1 MDELSDR
8 LKRLAATLG
17 FLVTDLTVDAARS
30 ADATV
35 RFLIDHLVAA
45 ELLERANAEI
55 AVAAILARERQ
66 GSTAVG
72 RGLALPHGA
81 VPFVERIVGA
91 LALCSSGVPWE
102 AVDGQPV
109 RLVLLT
115 LTPLGRP
122 RDLRTLE
129 LLAQALQQN

>member
-1 MDELSDR
+1 MDELSEKLER
-8 LKRLAATLG
+8 VAMALG
-17 FLVTDLTVDAARS
+17 FLVTHLSEDAAQS
-30 ADATV
+30 AETAV
-35 RFLIDHLVAA
+35 RFLMGHLVTAGLLDTGNAA
-45 ELLERANAEI
+45 TATDT
-55 AVAAILARERQ
+55 VLARERQ

-81 VPFVERIVGA
+81 VPFVERVVGA
-91 LALCSSGVPWE
+91 LAHCPSGVPWE
-102 AVDGQPV
+102 SVDGEPV

-129 LLAQALQQN
+129 LLAQALQHN